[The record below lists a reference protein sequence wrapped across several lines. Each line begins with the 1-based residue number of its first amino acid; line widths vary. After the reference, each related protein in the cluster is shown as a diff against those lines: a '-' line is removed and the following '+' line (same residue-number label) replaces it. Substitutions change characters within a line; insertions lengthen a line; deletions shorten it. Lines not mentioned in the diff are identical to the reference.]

1 MSLCEDRRVE
11 RRGLFARTGNNS
23 QLAVRHGKEGV
34 GGPSDAG
41 LTCWTGLELVGVTA
55 LHFYYWII

>member
-41 LTCWTGLELVGVTA
+41 LTCWT
-55 LHFYYWII
+55 